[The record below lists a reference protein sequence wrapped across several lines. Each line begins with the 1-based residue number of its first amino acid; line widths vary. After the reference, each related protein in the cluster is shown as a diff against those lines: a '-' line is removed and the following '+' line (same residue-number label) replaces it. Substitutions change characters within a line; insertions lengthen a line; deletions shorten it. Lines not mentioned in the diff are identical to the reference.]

1 MLFGNRLAP
10 LSRVLPSL
18 QQSGRNDP
26 VAMLGRSLASRTNQK
41 KMQKAEKDMAKGK
54 NKSIDGLEA
63 GIQWVSLSAN
73 IRYGL
78 EKAYISRCSSLSD
91 KPLQRR

>member
-54 NKSIDGLEA
+54 NKSIDALEA

-73 IRYGL
+73 IR
-78 EKAYISRCSSLSD
+78 
-91 KPLQRR
+91 